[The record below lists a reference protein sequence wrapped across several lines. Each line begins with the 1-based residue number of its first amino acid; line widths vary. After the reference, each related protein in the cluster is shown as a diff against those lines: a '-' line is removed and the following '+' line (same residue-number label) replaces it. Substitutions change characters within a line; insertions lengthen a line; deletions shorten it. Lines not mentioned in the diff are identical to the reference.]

1 MESKTGSIYINP
13 VTQERAVVLVTS
25 ADSGGELMRAELWVP
40 PGARVAA
47 PHTHPRQSERFEVL
61 EGDPRRIKR
70 LRVRLPEHS
79 VT

>member
-47 PHTHPRQSERFEVL
+47 PHTHPRQSERFEAC
-61 EGDPRRIKR
+61 
-70 LRVRLPEHS
+70 
-79 VT
+79 